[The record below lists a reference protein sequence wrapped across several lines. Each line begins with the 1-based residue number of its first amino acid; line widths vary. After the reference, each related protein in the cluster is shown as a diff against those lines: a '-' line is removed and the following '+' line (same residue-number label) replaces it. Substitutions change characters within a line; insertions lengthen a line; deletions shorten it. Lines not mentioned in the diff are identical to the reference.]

1 VTDATPTPPSAT
13 GPVRAARAV
22 RPLASLLAAQTLA
35 VSGNVVTFIALPLY
49 VLAETG
55 SAVMAGVL
63 AVATTLPVVL
73 GGAFGGVLVDRFGY
87 RRSSVASDV
96 VGGVTVGAIPVLH
109 ASVGVPIPVLLAL
122 VFATGLLDTP
132 GQAARTALVPEAA
145 ALARVPLERAMGWWG
160 AAERGARLAGA
171 PLAGLLV
178 AWLGPLP
185 VLVVNAATFGL
196 SALVVAAGVPA
207 GLRPAADDEAAAA
220 DAAAGPARAEGS
232 AGRGPGAPAGYWTA
246 LADGVRVL
254 WRHRLLRAVTVMV
267 LVTNALDIG
276 RSSVI
281 LPVYAAGE
289 LAGATSFGLLVGAG
303 GFGAL
308 VGALLFSVVGTRLPR
323 RATYAIGFLLAGPPV
338 FFVLAARPGL
348 AWCLVAT
355 VLAGLAAGSINPII
369 GTVMLEQVPP
379 SMRAR
384 VQGVIGAGAWAA
396 MPAGALLTGLLVQGL
411 GVVPSLIVCG
421 ACYLLATLPPFF
433 GSVWARLDRD
443 ASAAAGAT
451 TVAR

>member
-1 VTDATPTPPSAT
+1 MTGRSA
-13 GPVRAARAV
+13 G
-22 RPLASLLAAQTLA
+22 PLASLLAAQTLA
-35 VSGNVVTFIALPLY
+35 VSGNVVTLIALPLY

-63 AVATTLPVVL
+63 AVATTVPVVL

-87 RRSSVASDV
+87 RRSSVVSDV
-96 VGGVTVGAIPVLH
+96 VGGVTVGAIPLLH
-109 ASVGVPIPVLLAL
+109 ATVGVPIPVLLAL

-178 AWLGPLP
+178 AWIGPLP

-207 GLRPAADDEAAAA
+207 GLRPADDDAALRPAAA
-220 DAAAGPARAEGS
+220 DDAATGPARTGGGGS
-232 AGRGPGAPAGYWTA
+232 DRGPAVTAGYWTS
-246 LADGVRVL
+246 LAEGVRVL
-254 WRHRLLRAVTVMV
+254 WRNRLLRAVTVMV
-267 LVTNALDIG
+267 FATNALDIG

-281 LPVYAAGE
+281 LPVYATRE
-289 LAGATSFGLLVGAG
+289 LAGAASFGLLVGASG
-303 GFGAL
+303 LGAL
-308 VGALLFSVVGTRLPR
+308 AGALLFSVVGTRLPR
-323 RATYAIGFLLAGPPV
+323 RATYATGFLLGGPPM

-348 AWCLVAT
+348 GWCLVAT
-355 VLAGLAAGSINPII
+355 VLAGLASGALNPII
-369 GTVMLEQVPP
+369 GTVTLEQVPA

-384 VQGVIGAGAWAA
+384 VQGVVGAGAWAA

-411 GVVPSLIVCG
+411 GVIPSLLLCG
-421 ACYLLATLPPFF
+421 GCYLLATLPPFF
-433 GSVWARLDRD
+433 GGVWAGLDRG
-443 ASAAAGAT
+443 APGAPGAA